1 MRPATTPY
9 WFLISLLGCTSVPQ
23 TSYCE
28 ATCDWAVACHS
39 EMREL
44 GDEVAS
50 NCLNAT
56 REASAQCETSEA
68 GGLDPATA
76 KLLTTCTDAVANL
89 EDDLTCGAFTGSL
102 EERTTGASPQ
112 ACVTQGED
120 FLPVFEAAR
129 NTTQESAGEL
139 CNRMAESFCRQ
150 VETCIVGDAGGEL
163 PQDALDTLGTP
174 YERCISDLTAT
185 FVDDCQTNQLYE
197 PGTSLIQ
204 PNIAREGAL
213 VCLGD
218 LESRECGELF
228 GGEIDPICG
237 AAFMDTASALT
248 FFTGLADLVTSYAD
262 F

>member
-1 MRPATTPY
+1 MRHATTPY
-9 WFLISLLGCTSVPQ
+9 WFLISLLGCTALPQ

-28 ATCDWAVACHS
+28 ATCDWALACHS

-44 GDEVAS
+44 SDDVPS

-56 REASAQCETSEA
+56 REASAQCENSEEA
-68 GGLDPATA
+68 GLDPATA
-76 KLLTTCTDAVANL
+76 KLLTTCTNAVADL
-89 EDDLTCGAFTGSL
+89 EEDLTCGAFTGSL
-102 EERTTGASPQ
+102 EERTMGAPPQ

-120 FLPVFEAAR
+120 ALPVFEAAR
-129 NTTQESAGEL
+129 DTTQESADEL
-139 CNRMAESFCRQ
+139 CERMAESFCRQ
-150 VETCIVGDAGGEL
+150 VETCIVGDADGEI

-185 FVDDCQTNQLYE
+185 FIDDCQANQTYQ

-204 PNIAREGAL
+204 PNTAREGAF
-213 VCLGD
+213 VCLDD

-237 AAFMDTASALT
+237 AAFIDTAAALT
-248 FFTGLADLVTSYAD
+248 FFTGLADLVTSYGE